1 MDRRESDTTEQLTY
15 PHNLSVYPEKN
26 IIQKDTCTLMFV
38 AVLLT
43 IAKTWEYPKCPLT
56 DEWIKKICLF
66 YPIINGILQQNITQ
80 S

>member
-1 MDRRESDTTEQLTY
+1 MARGASKESDTTEQLTQHAY
-15 PHNLSVYPEKN
+15 DPAVPHLSVYPEKN

-56 DEWIKKICLF
+56 DEQIRKMRYMCTVE
-66 YPIINGILQQNITQ
+66 Y
-80 S
+80 